1 MSAYI
6 DVTISCRVWDAQALW
21 DRAVAH
27 LEGEGIEY
35 ESIMEMLGT
44 RINPQVDACL
54 IMLLGAGRVAAW
66 VVEEPGVEAARDE
79 IERLRAEAR
88 DARAAL
94 AAICP

>member
-6 DVTISCRVWDAQALW
+6 DVTISCKVWDAQALW
-21 DRAVAH
+21 EKACAYLKGEN
-27 LEGEGIEY
+27 LEPDTI
-35 ESIMEMLGT
+35 GT
-44 RINPQVDACL
+44 RDNPDVGACL
-54 IMLLGAGRVAAW
+54 IMLLDRSEHLDGADI
-66 VVEEPGVEAARDE
+66 EESSTEARDE